1 MVLNSV
7 LNQQKSTRSVP
18 EFYTVKYR
26 PFLDAFFRGFKGRV
40 EDYRP
45 TGKACMVSTQ
55 SKEELMTFACSRR
68 IYKGQVDR

>member
-40 EDYRP
+40 EDY
-45 TGKACMVSTQ
+45 GKASIVSTP
-55 SKEELMTFACSRR
+55 SKEELMAIACSRR
-68 IYKGQVDR
+68 IYNGQVD